1 MKQARLMAEKTRQAV
16 GRALAQSRTLQKSA
30 DAAIQRAEAR
40 LKWVRDAKQRLD
52 DRVR

>member
-1 MKQARLMAEKTRQAV
+1 MAEKTRQAV
-16 GRALAQSRTLQKSA
+16 GRALTQSRALQESA